1 MDSLT
6 RKLVIEFLSDFVT
19 PSRLEKIQQVL
30 SGRTRHVTV
39 VLEDI
44 YQPHN
49 ASAVLRSCECFGVQ
63 DVHIIENRNDYEIN
77 PEVVMGATKWLNLH
91 RYRDGEFNTKTCLSK
106 LKQQGYQLIA
116 TSPHEDDFTPL
127 NLPLDKPVALL
138 FGTEQEGLSPL
149 ARQMADYF
157 VRIPMAGFTES
168 FNISVSAAICL
179 YELTNRLRKSD
190 IPWPLTEDQHDEL
203 QLAWLKASI
212 KSPELLVKRF
222 LETRLANH

>member
-1 MDSLT
+1 MDSPT
-6 RKLVIEFLSDFVT
+6 RKLVIEFLTDFVT

-30 SGRTRHVTV
+30 SGRTRHITV

-44 YQPHN
+44 YQPQN

-91 RYRDGEFNTKTCLSK
+91 RYRDGEFNTKNCLGK
-106 LKQQGYQLIA
+106 LKQQGYQLVA
-116 TSPHEDDFTPL
+116 TSPHEQDFTPL
-127 NLPLDKPVALL
+127 NLPLEKPMALL
-138 FGTEQEGLSPL
+138 FGTELEGLS
-149 ARQMADYF
+149 AQAQEMADYF
-157 VRIPMAGFTES
+157 LRIPMAGFTES
-168 FNISVSAAICL
+168 LNISVSAAVCI

-190 IPWPLTEDQHDEL
+190 IPWQLSQDHFDEL
-203 QLAWLKASI
+203 YLAWLMASI

-222 LETRLANH
+222 LETRPVKH